1 MADRTPTTGGRRQKV
16 LRAAGLTL
24 DLESRQVAGPHG
36 TVWLTPK
43 ECQLL
48 AVFMSHA
55 GQILSRKFLM
65 SEVWHTDYLD
75 DTRTLDVH
83 ICYLRRKIEQDP
95 HRPRLLRTVRGV
107 GYRFAQ

>member
-1 MADRTPTTGGRRQKV
+1 MAERTPTTGRRRQKV

-24 DLESRQVAGPHG
+24 DVDKRQVAGRD
-36 TVWLTPK
+36 VLVRLTPK

-48 AVFMSHA
+48 AAFMSHA

-65 SEVWHTDYLD
+65 SEVWDTDYLD
-75 DTRTLDVH
+75 DTRTLEVH

-107 GYRFAQ
+107 GYRFGE